1 MAAVN
6 TSVGVGG
13 SGTSLTTGSVTP
25 SGSNTAVYAAT
36 AGDASY
42 ASDAKYNGSGGT
54 SLSKVS
60 ADQAMA
66 FFGGGHFNGWG
77 AAGSPTSSTT
87 GYASWGATSQGA
99 SATSYVFLT
108 GVDPTTPFGSE
119 QTANNLDAPVTSIVA
134 SRSLTG
140 LNPGQL
146 VVAGLGVLTFA
157 AITVTANNGSTTVVQ
172 VQQGSG
178 GTKNSTAILYGVAD
192 GSGNLTLSALIDQG
206 ATSDL
211 IAWALSAVPVN
222 DAAGGGGSTISAAA
236 GAATASSAT
245 GASTAVSAEAAAAG
259 VATAGAMTGSSSASA
274 TRASAVGVA
283 TTSARAATSTAVA
296 SMGSAAGAAS
306 TGTLSST
313 PSPSVMGPADGVASA
328 SVMLGRSTAVASFV
342 QASGSAS
349 ASALA
354 GSPAAQSTADVPGID
369 ISFSSAKTPKWW
381 ARSGQEGAEAAEAGA
396 KPQAEPKRPK
406 QVAKAA
412 REQAKKVIEA
422 VAQEHAARGDVP
434 KPARFAE
441 LRGQIKPLGKEAT
454 GFNWP
459 ALYEQLYAQALN
471 EALRQE
477 LQRADAL
484 RLQTMQEEEA
494 LLLLLAEA

>member
-25 SGSNTAVYAAT
+25 SGSNTAVYAAA

-54 SLSKVS
+54 SLTKVS

-66 FFGGGHFNGWG
+66 FFNGGHFNGWG

-87 GYASWGATSQGA
+87 GWTSFGATSQGA

-236 GAATASSAT
+236 GAATASSIT
-245 GASTAVSAEAAAAG
+245 GSSTAVAAETAAAGAATASTLTGSAQANSTRTAAAGVATVSTVTGSSTASASETAAAG
-259 VATAGAMTGSSSASA
+259 VATAGTMTGS
-274 TRASAVGVA
+274 
-283 TTSARAATSTAVA
+283 
-296 SMGSAAGAAS
+296 
-306 TGTLSST
+306 
-313 PSPSVMGPADGVASA
+313 
-328 SVMLGRSTAVASFV
+328 STAVASFV
-342 QASGSAS
+342 AAAGAATSATLSSDLGPSIITPAAGVATASSMAGQSTSVASFVPATGIASTASMAGNPPASGSAADGAASPQRRKRRVLGEEVFEPVKAEAPAVPPPVEAPAPASTPVVPAVS
-349 ASALA
+349 APAEPGLPEVMRAIAESLPAPTVTL
-354 GSPAAQSTADVPGID
+354 GKSKGKRSGLKPAAPPPQDDDDDDQQAI
-369 ISFSSAKTPKWW
+369 
-381 ARSGQEGAEAAEAGA
+381 EAA
-396 KPQAEPKRPK
+396 
-406 QVAKAA
+406 
-412 REQAKKVIEA
+412 
-422 VAQEHAARGDVP
+422 
-434 KPARFAE
+434 
-441 LRGQIKPLGKEAT
+441 
-454 GFNWP
+454 
-459 ALYEQLYAQALN
+459 
-471 EALRQE
+471 
-477 LQRADAL
+477 
-484 RLQTMQEEEA
+484 MA
-494 LLLLLAEA
+494 LLLH